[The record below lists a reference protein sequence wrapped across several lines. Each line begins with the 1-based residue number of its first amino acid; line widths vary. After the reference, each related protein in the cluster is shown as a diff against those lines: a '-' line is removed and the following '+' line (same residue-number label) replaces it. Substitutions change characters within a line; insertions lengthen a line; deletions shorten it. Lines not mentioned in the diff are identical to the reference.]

1 MSSNKYIT
9 YETYREQREREQR
22 TASASISSPQ
32 TKSNWSDQWGS
43 FSTTTSSK
51 QPKSVDAA
59 SDGRLYHTAASSRTP
74 YDMVSNDYIRNGF
87 CVTNSQL
94 GNDPLT
100 SLRTA
105 KNRIHRIVIDSTV
118 SGQQI
123 RANLAEAAI
132 MMITRAELVVQQLL
146 TERSMALFN
155 GDSRTAEILTQR
167 AKDIHDDALFNA
179 YSDLLLTKDEANSF
193 GINSI
198 WTPSIGHQLPQA
210 SYNPIYAHSFGEHN
224 PQDRSRKKVKKQR
237 HRSQHRR
244 RKYSAESQN
253 EPETS
258 SSQQTRKNAI
268 TPKSSPDLFSLNRSH
283 SESASFLSQGLK
295 ASKDS
300 DVVGVNSNYRTNN
313 GRDIEINTSFPSVEI
328 QPALTKQGFD
338 DSYKEVKK
346 NRRLADGPTVGT
358 YQNVGDQTD
367 SAAPAIS
374 SAVICPYCNERD
386 PGFVNA
392 DYLKQ
397 HFAANCNPLTKCEFC
412 DKIIEVSELNNHH
425 LSRCPFVEDNLK
437 PCELCGLARFPD
449 KANHP
454 KCRGKKP
461 ADGGAWCPLCS
472 ALVLPSNSKETWLA
486 HLRNAC
492 YNNSRSWR
500 WSQADWE
507 RLEDDPRGDDLLANL
522 NKEGNDRKTGL
533 YAARPVQGTSQ
544 AGPSKG
550 QQAQQ
555 PIIDPD
561 QMRSAIKRLNHEHR
575 INRARS
581 AAAAAHRRAH
591 DADSEDGN

>member
-1 MSSNKYIT
+1 MNSNKYMT

-22 TASASISSPQ
+22 IATASMNSAQ

-43 FSTTTSSK
+43 FSTTTSTK

-74 YDMVSNDYIRNGF
+74 YDLASNDYLRNGF
-87 CVTNSQL
+87 SVTNSQL

-132 MMITRAELVVQQLL
+132 MMITRAELTVQQLL

-155 GDSRTAEILTQR
+155 GDSRTAEILTRR

-179 YSDLLLTKDEANSF
+179 YSDLLLNKDEANSF
-193 GINSI
+193 GINSV
-198 WTPSIGHQLPQA
+198 WTPSFGYQPHQK
-210 SYNPIYAHSFGEHN
+210 SYNPIYTNSFGEHN
-224 PQDRSRKKVKKQR
+224 PQYQSRKKSKKQR
-237 HRSQHRR
+237 HRSNHRR

-253 EPETS
+253 MPETP
-258 SSQQTRKNAI
+258 SSQHTLRN
-268 TPKSSPDLFSLNRSH
+268 TNTYKSSPDLFSLNRSH
-283 SESASFLSQGLK
+283 SESASFLSQGFK

-300 DVVGVNSNYRTNN
+300 DAVGVNSNHRKHA
-313 GRDIEINTSFPSVEI
+313 GRDVEINASFPSMEK
-328 QPALTKQGFD
+328 QAALTKQEFD
-338 DSYKEVKK
+338 VSYKEVKK
-346 NRRLADGPTVGT
+346 NRRLADGPIVGT
-358 YQNVGDQTD
+358 YRNVDGQTD
-367 SAAPAIS
+367 STTPAIS
-374 SAVICPYCNERD
+374 SAV
-386 PGFVNA
+386 
-392 DYLKQ
+392 L
-397 HFAANCNPLTKCEFC
+397 
-412 DKIIEVSELNNHH
+412 ELNNHQ
-425 LSRCPFVEDNLK
+425 LSRCPFVENNLQ

-492 YNNSRSWR
+492 YNNPRSWR
-500 WSQADWE
+500 WLQADWE

-522 NKEGNDRKTGL
+522 SKEGNERKTGP
-533 YAARPVQGTSQ
+533 YAGRPVQGTSQ
-544 AGPSKG
+544 AGPSG
-550 QQAQQ
+550 GMQGQQ

-561 QMRSAIKRLNHEHR
+561 HMRSAIKRLNHEHR